1 MKFLL
6 TFERK
11 AAAREHGGGPTRFQT
26 MGAQVPKGARLI
38 GRWMRADQSGGFDL
52 LETDDPDLL
61 TQFARLWSELARVS
75 VVPMSDEHGLE
86 IALAGQARCEAAG

>member
-1 MKFLL
+1 
-6 TFERK
+6 
-11 AAAREHGGGPTRFQT
+11 
-26 MGAQVPKGARLI
+26 
-38 GRWMRADQSGGFDL
+38 MRADQSGGFDL